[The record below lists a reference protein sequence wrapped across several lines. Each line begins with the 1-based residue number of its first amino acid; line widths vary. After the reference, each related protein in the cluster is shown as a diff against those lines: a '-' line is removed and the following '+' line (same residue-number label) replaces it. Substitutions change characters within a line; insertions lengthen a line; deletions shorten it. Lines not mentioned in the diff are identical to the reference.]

1 MTRHPLAQHRQLVAA
16 DARDALEEGLLP
28 RLQLDQLHALQRLG
42 GGVDAVVLHLHQLRL
57 DLGEVRRHHAGE
69 RDHQQDHHRAG
80 ERGETEL
87 QVSAVESVHLVEQHD
102 ERHDDLEGSG
112 PDGLEVAVR
121 EGENEEVRG
130 DILELL
136 TVHLHQIHDL
146 ALIELGAGGG
156 TQTQ

>member
-1 MTRHPLAQHRQLVAA
+1 M
-16 DARDALEEGLLP
+16 
-28 RLQLDQLHALQRLG
+28 
-42 GGVDAVVLHLHQLRL
+42 
-57 DLGEVRRHHAGE
+57 
-69 RDHQQDHHRAG
+69 
-80 ERGETEL
+80 
-87 QVSAVESVHLVEQHD
+87 SAVESVYLVEQHD

-130 DILELL
+130 DVLELL